1 MFVQVCPNG
10 FVHWSP
16 ALRRCEDNPGTLL
29 IGAYG
34 RRNLSA
40 NPSRNLSANPS
51 SALSEIRS
59 NVAIVTSANEKEHDV
74 VLDYVLVTEDAIP
87 TISYMIA
94 KVRSS

>member
-40 NPSRNLSANPS
+40 NPS

-59 NVAIVTSANEKEHDV
+59 NVAIVTSANEKEDDV
-74 VLDYVLVTEDAIP
+74 VLDYVLVTEDTIP